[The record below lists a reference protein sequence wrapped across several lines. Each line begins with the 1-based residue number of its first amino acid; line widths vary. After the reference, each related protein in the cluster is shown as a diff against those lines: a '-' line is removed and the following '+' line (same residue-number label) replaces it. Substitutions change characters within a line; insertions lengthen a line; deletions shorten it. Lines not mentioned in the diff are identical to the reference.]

1 MLSRIARWDSSRGKG
16 QDVQTAAMFE
26 SSGTCKFMAVMTI
39 WRPER
44 CKPAI
49 LEAVM
54 NPKSILVAAPVYSFP
69 RIMNGG
75 KPLLQLDLDV

>member
-1 MLSRIARWDSSRGKG
+1 MCRRQQCSNLLEHASLW
-16 QDVQTAAMFE
+16 QAAAI
-26 SSGTCKFMAVMTI
+26 C
-39 WRPER
+39 RPER